1 MSETSPD
8 SFYITTPIYYVNGT
22 PHVGTAYTMVVA
34 DTLARWNR
42 LWGRDTFFLTGTD
55 EHGLKVSQVAQDNN
69 MTPKQWVDL
78 MSTRFIDAWKDL
90 GISYDRFIRTTE
102 PEHYRTVQSFLSKIY
117 ENGFIYKDLY
127 TGLYCVACEAYYNES
142 ELVQGVNCPVHLRP
156 VTEMVEEN
164 YFFRLSAFQDP
175 LKKWYED
182 FPEAVTPSTRRN
194 EALGFILQGLE
205 DISITRTSID
215 WGVPVPWDNEH
226 VFYVWYDALINYLT
240 AIGYD
245 SDQGVFDKYWPH
257 VHHLLGKDIL
267 RFHCVWWPAMCMA
280 AGIDPPNKL
289 IVHGWLLVG
298 GEKISKSSGITVD
311 PLEIA
316 NEYGIDA
323 MRYYLLKE
331 THLGSDGDFSIEG
344 MVSTYNSDIANNLGN
359 LLQRCL
365 ALVVSK
371 LDGVTPACPL
381 QPPEVFKFDQR
392 VDQTIRFWES
402 FQPTGALETLMEL
415 LRGANIYL
423 EQKEPWKSS
432 ENEYVGNVIGAV
444 LELLRVVSLLLLPAM
459 PESSKKVLSRL
470 GVDTTVNL
478 REELTFGRYKG
489 GAVIERSAPLFPR
502 LEVE

>member
-1 MSETSPD
+1 MLDNCPD

-22 PHVGTAYTMVVA
+22 PHLGTTYTMVVA

-55 EHGLKVSQVAQDNN
+55 EHGLKVSQVASDNG

-78 MSTRFIDAWKDL
+78 MATRFIAAWNDL

-102 PEHYRTVQSFLSKIY
+102 PEHYKTVQNFLSKIY
-117 ENGFIYKDLY
+117 ENGFIYRDLY
-127 TGLYCVACEAYYNES
+127 KGLYCVACEAYYNES
-142 ELVQGVNCPVHLRP
+142 ELEDGINCSVHKRP
-156 VTEMVEEN
+156 VTEMTEEN
-164 YFFRLSAFQDP
+164 YFFKLSAFQDR
-175 LKKWYED
+175 LLKWYDD

-194 EALGFILQGLE
+194 EALGFIHQGLE

-215 WGVPVPWDNEH
+215 WGVPVPWDHEH

-240 AIGYD
+240 AIGYG
-245 SDQGVFDKYWPH
+245 SDDTSFDRYWPH

-280 AGIDPPNKL
+280 AGIDPPNRL
-289 IVHGWLLVG
+289 IVHGWLLAG
-298 GEKISKSSGITVD
+298 GEKISKSRGVAVD

-344 MVSTYNSDIANNLGN
+344 MVSTYNADIANNLGN

-365 ALVVSK
+365 ALVASK

-381 QPPEVFKFDQR
+381 EPPEVFAFQER
-392 VDQTIRFWES
+392 VDRVVHSWES
-402 FQPTGALETLMEL
+402 FQPVGALEASMEL
-415 LRGANIYL
+415 LRSANVYL
-423 EQKEPWKSS
+423 EQTEPWKSS
-432 ENEYVGNVIGAV
+432 SVEYITVVIGAV
-444 LELLRVVSLLLLPAM
+444 LELLRVVSLLLLPAV
-459 PESSKKVLSRL
+459 PESSGRVLSRL
-470 GVDTTVNL
+470 GVEVPLSIRD
-478 REELTFGRYKG
+478 ELIFGKYRG
-489 GAVIERSAPLFPR
+489 GAAIEKSAPLFPR